1 MFFDLT
7 LAILAL
13 VVIFALGCIML
24 EQTAQ
29 TSDKT
34 PLGRQSIE
42 DLGEDLKKTLT
53 KKVITGVEEY
63 SGKTY

>member
-24 EQTAQ
+24 ERRAKSVKEETEKAQ

-34 PLGRQSIE
+34 PLGRQSI
-42 DLGEDLKKTLT
+42 
-53 KKVITGVEEY
+53 
-63 SGKTY
+63 